1 MRGLLL
7 ACIVLAQSA
16 SAQDYPTKPIRLIVG
31 FASGAAGL
39 VSRRPARGEAASAA
53 GFVRTASQEST
64 PYPNKPIRFIVGF
77 APGGVTDIVSRALGQ
92 KLSERLGQQVVVDN
106 RAGGSGTIAAVMTA
120 KAPPDGYTLLMSS
133 ISTMATNVSTVAN
146 LPYDPLRDFAPVT
159 LVLVTPYLATVNAG
173 LPVNNLR
180 EFIAYA
186 KTKPRQLNFG
196 SSGTGG
202 GAHLAVELLKVTA
215 GIELTHVPYKGS
227 SLALNDLLGGH
238 IQLTFSQPP
247 IVLAHIKSG
256 KLKGLAI
263 SSAHRLAVLP
273 EFPTIAESGVAG
285 YEATSWQGLVAPVG
299 TPRAIVMKLNSE
311 IKRALHLSEIGARLA
326 AEGSEAGNTT
336 PDEFGAYI
344 RREIAKWSNV
354 VKTSGIK
361 TD

>member
-1 MRGLLL
+1 MRRWL
-7 ACIVLAQSA
+7 AFACVAYTQLAF
-16 SAQDYPTKPIRLIVG
+16 AQDYPHKPVRL
-31 FASGAAGL
+31 
-39 VSRRPARGEAASAA
+39 
-53 GFVRTASQEST
+53 
-64 PYPNKPIRFIVGF
+64 IVGF

-92 KLSERLGQQVVVDN
+92 KLSERFGQQVVVDN

-133 ISTMATNVSTVAN
+133 ISTMATNVSTVTH

-159 LVLVTPYLATVNAG
+159 LVLVTPYLATVQAA
-173 LPVNNLR
+173 LPANNLR
-180 EFIAYA
+180 EFIALA
-186 KTKPRQLNFG
+186 KAQPAKLNFG

-202 GAHLAVELLKVTA
+202 GAHLAVELLKVMA

-227 SLALNDLLGGH
+227 SLALTDLLGGH

-247 IVLAHIKSG
+247 IVLTHIKSG
-256 KLKGLAI
+256 KLRGLAI

-273 EFPTIAESGVAG
+273 EFPTIAESGLAG
-285 YEATSWQGLVAPVG
+285 YDATSWQGLVAPAG
-299 TPRAIVMKLNSE
+299 TPRAIVARLNAE
-311 IKRALHLSEIGARLA
+311 IRRALQLPEIGARLA

-336 PDEFGAYI
+336 PEEFGAYI
-344 RREIAKWSNV
+344 RNEIAKWSRV